1 MQGNC
6 IKGSRPVLSFDGSF
20 TSDPFMEL
28 QRELFIH
35 TFNVPKHH
43 PKSMPC
49 CDRVFSF
56 VKESDTSYNIWLRH
70 FEIQYEKA
78 GKEVVKN

>member
-1 MQGNC
+1 
-6 IKGSRPVLSFDGSF
+6 
-20 TSDPFMEL
+20 
-28 QRELFIH
+28 
-35 TFNVPKHH
+35 
-43 PKSMPC
+43 MPC

-78 GKEVVKN
+78 GKEVVKNQIVEVGPRIVLTPVVVLDGCI